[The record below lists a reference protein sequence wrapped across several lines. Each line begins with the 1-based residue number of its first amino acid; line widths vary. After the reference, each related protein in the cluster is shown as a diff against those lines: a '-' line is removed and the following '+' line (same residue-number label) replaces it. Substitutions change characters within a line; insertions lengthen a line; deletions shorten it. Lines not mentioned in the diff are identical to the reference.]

1 MRKPAKRLPIE
12 EKVRGVLAVLGGE
25 MSASE
30 AARRHGVSVPAV
42 LSWRNRFLDAG
53 RQSLADRVPGGP
65 SRNRGSGEERR
76 LRLENGQLKM
86 ALAEA
91 TVQLRMWQQ
100 GAEYTDQVPSAT
112 SKP

>member
-1 MRKPAKRLPIE
+1 M
-12 EKVRGVLAVLGGE
+12 
-25 MSASE
+25 
-30 AARRHGVSVPAV
+30 SVPAV

-65 SRNRGSGEERR
+65 SRNGGSGEERR

-91 TVQLRMWQQ
+91 TVQLWMWQK

>member
-1 MRKPAKRLPIE
+1 MTRHVVDGCGKLANVTCWSTASRFWHTPAISAGSRELGGLTVRKPAK
-12 EKVRGVLAVLGGE
+12 
-25 MSASE
+25 SS
-30 AARRHGVSVPAV
+30 
-42 LSWRNRFLDAG
+42 
-53 RQSLADRVPGGP
+53 ADRAPGGP
-65 SRNRGSGEERR
+65 SRNGGSAEERR

-100 GAEYTDQVPSAT
+100 GAEYTDQVPSTT